1 MNAITGQPVP
11 VRVYQTEERVM
22 VTAPMPGLYGN
33 GVLVLSMPKVS
44 AGHVGT
50 RAEFRLITVGCGH
63 GERVGH
69 VGRKAPAD
77 DGAALAGQAR
87 TEAVALRGTR

>member
-1 MNAITGQPVP
+1 
-11 VRVYQTEERVM
+11 M

-69 VGRKAPAD
+69 VGRKALP
-77 DGAALAGQAR
+77 QT
-87 TEAVALRGTR
+87 TEQHWQDKHEPRR